1 MNSNFGEFA
10 KSSLPKLGLGVIG
23 GGLISSVLN
32 ALFGV
37 GATIAQNQYN
47 SPNAQLKRIRKA
59 GLPLSYMYQGKV
71 NQQSDT
77 PKLQLEPTLGTLQ
90 KIQGEKISA
99 ETTGQ
104 TIQNQT
110 DQATQNFLRKKSK
123 DGISNLEVNLRNE
136 RDIKK
141 AELFLKQ
148 NQGRLI
154 EIDKIVQDTLLSEGV
169 QAEEKRQ
176 GLLKIQEQIN
186 LMGQLYKIRGFEEF
200 VNNTITEDMDTLPE
214 WQQALAAIILKLFH
228 TKNFN

>member
-77 PKLQLEPTLGTLQ
+77 PKLQLEQTLGTLQ

-110 DQATQNFLRKKSK
+110 DQATQNFLRKKNK

-176 GLLKIQEQIN
+176 GLQKVKEQIS

-214 WQQALAAIILKLFH
+214 WQQAMAAIILKLFH

>member
-1 MNSNFGEFA
+1 MPLFLIGI
-10 KSSLPKLGLGVIG
+10 LGGTL
-23 GGLISSVLN
+23 LASALK
-32 ALFGV
+32 ALFDV
-37 GATIAQNQYN
+37 GATLTQNQYN
-47 SPNAQLKRIRKA
+47 SPKAQLKRLRQA

-90 KIQGEKISA
+90 KIQGEKIAA

-110 DQATQNFLRKKSK
+110 EQATQNFLRKKNK

-176 GLLKIQEQIN
+176 GLQK
-186 LMGQLYKIRGFEEF
+186 GTR
-200 VNNTITEDMDTLPE
+200 
-214 WQQALAAIILKLFH
+214 
-228 TKNFN
+228 